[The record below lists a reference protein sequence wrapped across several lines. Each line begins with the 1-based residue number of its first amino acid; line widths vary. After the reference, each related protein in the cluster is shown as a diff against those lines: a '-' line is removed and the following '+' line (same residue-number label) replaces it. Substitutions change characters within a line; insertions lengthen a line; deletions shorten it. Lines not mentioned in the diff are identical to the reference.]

1 MVAEKKPAEDGSAS
15 GGKTQTLVLLDA
27 HAIIH
32 RAYHALPDF
41 TSSSGE
47 PTGALYG
54 VSSMLLKIIKEL
66 KPDIVIA
73 CYDLQKPT
81 FRHEAYKEYKGKRAK
96 TDDALVAQIPRSRD
110 IFKAFNIPI
119 FEKEGFEADDI
130 IGTIASVAKKD
141 ASTRVIIA
149 SGDMDTLQLVD
160 DKKVQVYTL
169 KKGITDTVIYDE
181 KAVIER
187 YGFGPKLIPDYKG
200 LRGDPSDNII
210 GIAGIGEK
218 TATLLIQKF
227 GNLEKIYKALKKD
240 PQAFEKAGFKERI
253 IKLLKDG
260 EEDALFS
267 KVLAQIRLD
276 APINF
281 KIPPNHWIDTL
292 DTGKITELFSNLG
305 FRSLVARITDTFPQ
319 KGLLKEE
326 KKDEPQEKVSSDDL
340 EKTAIALWLIDS
352 NITNP
357 SLEDIVNYA
366 RVKSFQKAKEFIFKK
381 LNEDKLESVYN
392 NIELPLIPILKKMEE
407 RGILIDTVYI
417 NKLSK
422 EYHVEL
428 TALEKE
434 IYKFAGE
441 EFNINSPKQ
450 LGEVLFGKMNIA
462 KGKLKK
468 TKGGANSTRAS
479 ELEKLKDAHPIVEKL
494 LAYREFQKLLSTYID
509 NIPDMLD
516 GNNRLHTHFVQT
528 GTTTGRFASQ
538 NPNLQNIPIR
548 TELGKNIRNAF
559 IADKGYKL
567 VAFDYSQIEL
577 RVAAILSGDK
587 KLKKIFIDGHDVHS
601 ATAAEVFS
609 VPLLKVTSDMRR
621 MAKIINFGVIYGM
634 GVNAVRQNIGC
645 TREEAQKFYTN
656 YFGTFKTLADF
667 LEETKEIARKRGY
680 TETLFGRRRY
690 FHGLRSNLPHIVA
703 MEERMAQNAPIQGT
717 NADITKLAMTR
728 VEKRL
733 EKEGLLEDAN
743 VLLTI
748 HDELLYE
755 IKEDVVEMAAPIIAE
770 EMESILKKD
779 ISFVV
784 SVSVGYNWGEMKKLS
799 IK

>member
-305 FRSLVARITDTFPQ
+305 FRS
-319 KGLLKEE
+319 
-326 KKDEPQEKVSSDDL
+326 
-340 EKTAIALWLIDS
+340 
-352 NITNP
+352 
-357 SLEDIVNYA
+357 
-366 RVKSFQKAKEFIFKK
+366 
-381 LNEDKLESVYN
+381 
-392 NIELPLIPILKKMEE
+392 
-407 RGILIDTVYI
+407 
-417 NKLSK
+417 
-422 EYHVEL
+422 
-428 TALEKE
+428 
-434 IYKFAGE
+434 
-441 EFNINSPKQ
+441 
-450 LGEVLFGKMNIA
+450 
-462 KGKLKK
+462 
-468 TKGGANSTRAS
+468 
-479 ELEKLKDAHPIVEKL
+479 
-494 LAYREFQKLLSTYID
+494 
-509 NIPDMLD
+509 
-516 GNNRLHTHFVQT
+516 
-528 GTTTGRFASQ
+528 
-538 NPNLQNIPIR
+538 
-548 TELGKNIRNAF
+548 
-559 IADKGYKL
+559 
-567 VAFDYSQIEL
+567 
-577 RVAAILSGDK
+577 
-587 KLKKIFIDGHDVHS
+587 
-601 ATAAEVFS
+601 
-609 VPLLKVTSDMRR
+609 
-621 MAKIINFGVIYGM
+621 
-634 GVNAVRQNIGC
+634 
-645 TREEAQKFYTN
+645 
-656 YFGTFKTLADF
+656 
-667 LEETKEIARKRGY
+667 
-680 TETLFGRRRY
+680 
-690 FHGLRSNLPHIVA
+690 
-703 MEERMAQNAPIQGT
+703 
-717 NADITKLAMTR
+717 
-728 VEKRL
+728 
-733 EKEGLLEDAN
+733 
-743 VLLTI
+743 
-748 HDELLYE
+748 
-755 IKEDVVEMAAPIIAE
+755 
-770 EMESILKKD
+770 
-779 ISFVV
+779 
-784 SVSVGYNWGEMKKLS
+784 
-799 IK
+799 